1 MTRPDSPPLPPS
13 PPTEGVKYAGS
24 KLKLLPLILEL
35 ARRTGARHLFDGFTG
50 TSRVAQAFARTGHR
64 VTANDT
70 SVWSEN
76 FATCYLRN
84 RESAA
89 RYQELIDHLNA
100 LPPRDGWFTE
110 HYGGDDRANGEK
122 RPFRRHNTMKLDAVR
137 EEIDRLS
144 LSAVGKAV
152 ALTSLMLALD
162 KVDST
167 LGHFSSY
174 LRAWSPRSRHQLRLE
189 VPALFPNDAEHAVHR
204 ADALVLAPNVEADL
218 AYYDPP
224 YGSNNDKMPPS
235 RVRYAAYYHFWT
247 TVCLNDRPAL
257 FGRVNRRADSA
268 DTASASPFE
277 EFRKDAEGRFLVIG
291 ALDRL
296 IRGTRA
302 PWIILS
308 YSTGGRATAAQVREL
323 LTAHGRV
330 EEVVS
335 VDHRRNVMAGMRWT
349 NEWSRE
355 LSVPNREL
363 LFLLRKG

>member
-1 MTRPDSPPLPPS
+1 MTRPEPPPLPPS
-13 PPTEGVKYAGS
+13 PPTEGIKYAGS
-24 KLKLLPLILEL
+24 KRMLLPFILEL
-35 ARRTGARHLFDGFTG
+35 VRRTGARHVFDGFTG

-70 SVWSEN
+70 AVWSEV
-76 FATCYLRN
+76 FASCYLRN
-84 RESAA
+84 REEPQ
-89 RYQELIDHLNA
+89 RYAGLIDHLNA
-100 LPPRDGWFTE
+100 VPPNAGWFTE
-110 HYGGDDRANGEK
+110 HYGGDDRPNGEK

-137 EEIDRLS
+137 DEIDRLS
-144 LSAVGKAV
+144 LSPAEKAV

-174 LRAWSPRSRHQLRLE
+174 LRAWSPRSRRHLVLQL
-189 VPALFPNDAEHAVHR
+189 PALFPNDQEHAVHR
-204 ADALVLAPNVEADL
+204 ADALSLASQVEADL

-268 DTASASPFE
+268 DTAAASPFE
-277 EFRKDAEGRFLVIG
+277 EFRKDATGRFLVIG

-296 IRGTRA
+296 ILATRT
-302 PWIILS
+302 PWIVLS
-308 YSTGGRATAAQVREL
+308 YSTGGRATADQVREL
-323 LTAHGRV
+323 LSAHGTV

-349 NEWSRE
+349 HEWARE
-355 LSVPNREL
+355 LSAPNREL
-363 LFLLRKG
+363 LFLLRKR